1 MGEKGT
7 DAKSVQRGKRKEENE
22 QRR

>member
-7 DAKSVQRGKRKEENE
+7 DAKSAQRGKRKEENE